1 VNLLEQCKTFALQ
14 NSYTIIIF
22 FYLTLFKIKLFM
34 KLSYFLGLLGLT
46 ATLGVVSCKPVI
58 SDPVEPFPT
67 NNANVL
73 TINAAPETAGLDMV
87 VGSVKN
93 ALNLVFQ
100 VSTGY
105 MRIPTNS
112 SMDFNKAGT
121 SEKVFGGTENLIQD
135 KNYSAFLCSEL
146 TPQTG
151 GTATTS
157 LRRFMLNDDLSQPR
171 DSFAKVRF
179 VHTVA
184 DLPTGEVYLQDYNM
198 PTPAVKISG
207 ASNTSFKQ
215 ATDFA
220 EVRVLFTERED
231 SIRKTLAIG
240 GATLINGQYGVK
252 FAEVGQAPI
261 EPLDGFI
268 FKNQQIYTIYLSGF
282 KNAYTIGG
290 KPVGG
295 TLKFINL
302 TNK

>member
-1 VNLLEQCKTFALQ
+1 LRFKNI
-14 NSYTIIIF
+14 YTAIIF

-73 TINAAPETAGLDMV
+73 TINAAPETSGLDMV
-87 VGSVKN
+87 VGSVKH

-100 VSTGY
+100 GSTGY

-151 GTATTS
+151 NVATTT
-157 LRRFMLNDDLSQPR
+157 LRRFVLSDDLSQPR
-171 DSFAKVRF
+171 DSFAKIRF

-184 DLPTGEVYLQDYNM
+184 DLPAGEVYLQDNEV
-198 PTPAVKISG
+198 PVPAVKISG
-207 ASNTSFKQ
+207 TTNTGFKQ

-220 EVRVLFTERED
+220 EVRVVFSGRED
-231 SIRKTLAIG
+231 TIRKALLPPNTPLV
-240 GATLINGQYGVK
+240 NGIFDLK
-252 FAEVGQAPI
+252 FVEPGLS
-261 EPLDGFI
+261 PLDMPLPI
-268 FKNQQIYTIYLSGF
+268 TLKNQQIYTIYLSGF
-282 KNAYTIGG
+282 KNAYMIGG